1 MPHLGAQPF
10 ANASGTPLL
19 RRSSACS
26 LAVMYLFFWYFSG
39 PLQWLIYHADV
50 AGLDGFWQASAASLL
65 WLIPPLLFPRW
76 TRPIVGLIGL
86 VLWMCSL
93 TALAYFLIYGQ
104 EFSQSAIFIMFES
117 NMSESSEY
125 ISQYFSWS
133 KLAVL
138 VAYTVIALGL
148 WSRVHPVAFS
158 GRAKVVL
165 CLLIAFASVGYSAL
179 HEYRKRGDLD
189 MRIGKF
195 QQNLQSASP
204 WQMVIGYTQY
214 RQQLADMA
222 NMFEG
227 WKAIAPLQHQ
237 VDAHAGQPAT
247 MVLVIGESTDRQRMS
262 LYGYT
267 RQTTPQLDALRP
279 ELDVFDQVVAPRP
292 YTIEVLQQVLTFA
305 DQEHPDLYLTT
316 PSLISMM
323 KQVGYKTFWITNQQT
338 MTKRNTM
345 LTTFSKQAD
354 EQFYLNNNREQNAR
368 QYDGDVLDPFA
379 KVLAEDAPRKFI
391 VVHLLGTHMSYQYRY
406 PPEYERFTDHSG
418 APAHVSEDQLPT
430 YNAYDNAVLY
440 NDFVVSS
447 LIKQFAATDPN
458 GFLLYLADHGEA
470 VFDAPKAEVL
480 GRNEAAPTDPMYT
493 IPFLLWN
500 SPKWQA
506 QQPRD
511 FAQVLARPFSSSSL
525 VHTWADLA
533 GLDFAE
539 HDRSR
544 SLVSNEFKARPLL
557 IGDPQQPQNL
567 IDFSLIRPKPVDS
580 EVAQQAAAR
589 TPAQPL

>member
-1 MPHLGAQPF
+1 MTDAQRARAAVDWRGLGW
-10 ANASGTPLL
+10 TL
-19 RRSSACS
+19 
-26 LAVMYLFFWYFSG
+26 LFFWYFSG
-39 PLQWLIYHADV
+39 VTQALIYATGS
-50 AGLDGFWQASAASLL
+50 AGFSGLRQSLLLSLL
-65 WLIPPLLFPRW
+65 WLVPLLLFPARA
-76 TRPIVGLIGL
+76 RMLAALIG
-86 VLWMCSL
+86 VPLWLCSL
-93 TALAYFLIYGQ
+93 AGFGYFLIYGQ
-104 EFSQSAIFIMFES
+104 EFSQSVIFILFES
-117 NMSESSEY
+117 NVSEGSEY
-125 ISQYFSWS
+125 LAQYFAWWMLPAFFVYGLGAWLLWRQVRPVYLPRPAAA
-133 KLAVL
+133 LA
-138 VAYTVIALGL
+138 A
-148 WSRVHPVAFS
+148 AFF
-158 GRAKVVL
+158 L
-165 CLLIAFASVGYSAL
+165 FASIGYPAIRQFSKHDDVAVALEKFEARIEPATPWQLVVGY
-179 HEYRKRGDLD
+179 R
-189 MRIGKF
+189 
-195 QQNLQSASP
+195 
-204 WQMVIGYTQY
+204 QY
-214 RQQLADMA
+214 RSQLA
-222 NMFEG
+222 NMQALLEG
-227 WKAIAPLQHQ
+227 RQRIAPLTDLR
-237 VDAHAGQPAT
+237 DAHAGQPAT
-247 MVLVIGESTDRQRMS
+247 LVLVIGESTNRQRMS
-262 LYGYT
+262 LYGYG
-267 RQTTPQLDALRP
+267 RKTTP
-279 ELDVFDQVVAPRP
+279 ELDQLRDQLQVFTGAVTPRP
-292 YTIEVLQQVLTFA
+292 YTIEALQQVLTFA
-305 DQEHPDLYLTT
+305 DQENPDAYLNT
-316 PSLISMM
+316 PSLVSVM
-323 KQVGYKTFWITNQQT
+323 KQAGYKTYWITNQQT
-338 MTKRNTM
+338 ITKRNTM

-379 KVLAEDAPRKFI
+379 KVLAEDVPRKFI

-447 LIKQFAATDPN
+447 LIKRFAATDPN

-511 FAQVLARPFSSSSL
+511 FAQALARPFSSSSL

>member
-1 MPHLGAQPF
+1 MVGRRTDAF
-10 ANASGTPLL
+10 DWSGFGWMLL
-19 RRSSACS
+19 
-26 LAVMYLFFWYFSG
+26 LFWYFSG
-39 PLQWLIYHADV
+39 VTQALIYATGS
-50 AGLDGFWQASAASLL
+50 AGFSGLRQSLLLSLL
-65 WLIPPLLFPRW
+65 WLVPLLLFPARA
-76 TRPIVGLIGL
+76 RMLAALIG
-86 VLWMCSL
+86 VPLWLCSL
-93 TALAYFLIYGQ
+93 AGFGYFLIYGQ
-104 EFSQSAIFIMFES
+104 EFSQSVIFILFES
-117 NMSESSEY
+117 NVSEGSEY
-125 ISQYFSWS
+125 LAQYFAWWMLPAFCAYGLGAWLLWRQLRPVYLPRS
-133 KLAVL
+133 AAML
-138 VAYTVIALGL
+138 VA
-148 WSRVHPVAFS
+148 AF
-158 GRAKVVL
+158 
-165 CLLIAFASVGYSAL
+165 CLFASLGYPAIRQFSKHEDVQVALENFEARIEPATPWQLVVGY
-179 HEYRKRGDLD
+179 R
-189 MRIGKF
+189 
-195 QQNLQSASP
+195 
-204 WQMVIGYTQY
+204 QY
-214 RQQLADMA
+214 RAQLA
-222 NMFEG
+222 NMQALLEG
-227 WKAIAPLQHQ
+227 RERIAPLTDLR
-237 VDAHAGQPAT
+237 DAHAGQPAT
-247 MVLVIGESTDRQRMS
+247 LVLVIGESTNRQRMS
-262 LYGYT
+262 LYGYG
-267 RQTTPQLDALRP
+267 RDTTP
-279 ELDVFDQVVAPRP
+279 ELDKLRDQLQVFTGAVTPRP
-292 YTIEVLQQVLTFA
+292 YTIEALQQVLTFA
-305 DQEHPDLYLTT
+305 DQENPQAYLNT
-316 PSLISMM
+316 PSLVRVM
-323 KQVGYKTFWITNQQT
+323 KQAGYKTYWITNQQT
-338 MTKRNTM
+338 ITKRNTM

-447 LIKQFAATDPN
+447 LIKRFAATDPN
-458 GFLLYLADHGEA
+458 GLLLYLADHGEA

-511 FAQVLARPFSSSSL
+511 FAQALARPFSSSSL

-557 IGDPQQPQNL
+557 IGDPQQPQSL

-580 EVAQQAAAR
+580 EVAQQSAAS

>member
-1 MPHLGAQPF
+1 MTDAQRARAAVDWRGLGW
-10 ANASGTPLL
+10 TL
-19 RRSSACS
+19 
-26 LAVMYLFFWYFSG
+26 LFFWYFSG
-39 PLQWLIYHADV
+39 VTQALIYATGS
-50 AGLDGFWQASAASLL
+50 AGFSGLRQSLLLSLL
-65 WLIPPLLFPRW
+65 WLVPLLLFPARA
-76 TRPIVGLIGL
+76 RMLAALIG
-86 VLWMCSL
+86 VPLWLCSL
-93 TALAYFLIYGQ
+93 AGFGYFLIYGQ
-104 EFSQSAIFIMFES
+104 EFSQSVIFILFES
-117 NMSESSEY
+117 NVSEGSEY
-125 ISQYFSWS
+125 LAQYFAWWMLPAFFAYGLGAWLLWRQVRPVYLPRPAAA
-133 KLAVL
+133 LA
-138 VAYTVIALGL
+138 A
-148 WSRVHPVAFS
+148 AFF
-158 GRAKVVL
+158 L
-165 CLLIAFASVGYSAL
+165 FASIGYPAIRQFSKHDDVAVALEKFEARIEPATPWQLVVGY
-179 HEYRKRGDLD
+179 R
-189 MRIGKF
+189 
-195 QQNLQSASP
+195 
-204 WQMVIGYTQY
+204 QY
-214 RQQLADMA
+214 RSQLA
-222 NMFEG
+222 NMQALLEG
-227 WKAIAPLQHQ
+227 RQRIAPLTDLR
-237 VDAHAGQPAT
+237 DAHAGQPAT
-247 MVLVIGESTDRQRMS
+247 LVLVIGESTNRQRMS
-262 LYGYT
+262 LYGYG
-267 RQTTPQLDALRP
+267 RKTTP
-279 ELDVFDQVVAPRP
+279 ELDQLRDQLQVFTGAVTPRP
-292 YTIEVLQQVLTFA
+292 YTIEALQQVLTFA
-305 DQEHPDLYLTT
+305 DQENPDAYLNT
-316 PSLISMM
+316 PSLVSVM
-323 KQVGYKTFWITNQQT
+323 KQAGYKTYWITNQQT
-338 MTKRNTM
+338 ITKRNTM

-447 LIKQFAATDPN
+447 LIKRFAATDPN

-511 FAQVLARPFSSSSL
+511 FAQALARPFSSSSL

>member
-1 MPHLGAQPF
+1 MTDAQRARAAVDWRGLGW
-10 ANASGTPLL
+10 TL
-19 RRSSACS
+19 
-26 LAVMYLFFWYFSG
+26 LFFWYFSG
-39 PLQWLIYHADV
+39 VTQALIYATGS
-50 AGLDGFWQASAASLL
+50 AGFSGLRQSLLLSLL
-65 WLIPPLLFPRW
+65 WLVPLLLFPARA
-76 TRPIVGLIGL
+76 RMLAALIG
-86 VLWMCSL
+86 VPLWLCSL
-93 TALAYFLIYGQ
+93 AGFGYFLIYGQ
-104 EFSQSAIFIMFES
+104 EFSQSVIFILFES
-117 NMSESSEY
+117 NVSEGSEY
-125 ISQYFSWS
+125 LAQYFAWWMLPAFFAYGLGAWLLWRQVRPVNLPRPAAA
-133 KLAVL
+133 LA
-138 VAYTVIALGL
+138 A
-148 WSRVHPVAFS
+148 AFF
-158 GRAKVVL
+158 L
-165 CLLIAFASVGYSAL
+165 FASIGYPAIRQFSKHDDVAVALEKFEARIEPATPWQLVVGY
-179 HEYRKRGDLD
+179 R
-189 MRIGKF
+189 
-195 QQNLQSASP
+195 
-204 WQMVIGYTQY
+204 QY
-214 RQQLADMA
+214 RSQLA
-222 NMFEG
+222 NMQALLEG
-227 WKAIAPLQHQ
+227 RQRIAPLTDLR
-237 VDAHAGQPAT
+237 DAHAGQPAT
-247 MVLVIGESTDRQRMS
+247 LVLVIGESTNRQRMS
-262 LYGYT
+262 LYGYG
-267 RQTTPQLDALRP
+267 RKTTP
-279 ELDVFDQVVAPRP
+279 ELDQLRDQLQVFTGAVTPRP
-292 YTIEVLQQVLTFA
+292 YTIEALQQVLTFA
-305 DQEHPDLYLTT
+305 DQENPDAYLNT
-316 PSLISMM
+316 PSLVSVM
-323 KQVGYKTFWITNQQT
+323 KQAGYKTYWITNQQT
-338 MTKRNTM
+338 ITNRNTM

-447 LIKQFAATDPN
+447 LIKRFAATDPN

-580 EVAQQAAAR
+580 EVAQQAAAS

>member
-1 MPHLGAQPF
+1 MTDAQRARAAVDWRGLGW
-10 ANASGTPLL
+10 TL
-19 RRSSACS
+19 
-26 LAVMYLFFWYFSG
+26 LFFWYFSG
-39 PLQWLIYHADV
+39 VTQALIYATGS
-50 AGLDGFWQASAASLL
+50 AGFSGLRQSLLLSLL
-65 WLIPPLLFPRW
+65 WLVPLLLFPARA
-76 TRPIVGLIGL
+76 RMLAALIG
-86 VLWMCSL
+86 VPLWLCSL
-93 TALAYFLIYGQ
+93 AGFGYFLIYGQ
-104 EFSQSAIFIMFES
+104 EFSQSVIFILFES
-117 NMSESSEY
+117 NVSEGSEY
-125 ISQYFSWS
+125 LAQYFAWWMLPAFFAYGLGAWLLWRQVRPVYLPRPAAALAAAFFLFASIGYPAIRLIS
-133 KLAVL
+133 KHDDVAV
-138 VAYTVIALGL
+138 A
-148 WSRVHPVAFS
+148 
-158 GRAKVVL
+158 RAKFEARIEPATPWQLV
-165 CLLIAFASVGYSAL
+165 VGY
-179 HEYRKRGDLD
+179 R
-189 MRIGKF
+189 
-195 QQNLQSASP
+195 
-204 WQMVIGYTQY
+204 QY
-214 RQQLADMA
+214 RAQLA
-222 NMFEG
+222 NMQALLEG
-227 WKAIAPLQHQ
+227 RQRIAPLTDLR
-237 VDAHAGQPAT
+237 DAHAGQPAT
-247 MVLVIGESTDRQRMS
+247 LVLVIGESTNRQRMS
-262 LYGYT
+262 LYGYG
-267 RQTTPQLDALRP
+267 RKTTP
-279 ELDVFDQVVAPRP
+279 ELDQLRDQLQVFTGAVTPRP
-292 YTIEVLQQVLTFA
+292 YTIEALQQVLTFA
-305 DQEHPDLYLTT
+305 DQENPDAYLNT
-316 PSLISMM
+316 PSLVSVM
-323 KQVGYKTFWITNQQT
+323 KQAGYKTYWITNQQT
-338 MTKRNTM
+338 ITKRNTM

-418 APAHVSEDQLPT
+418 APAHVREDQLPT

-447 LIKQFAATDPN
+447 LIKRFAATDPN

-580 EVAQQAAAR
+580 EVAQQAAAN

>member
-1 MPHLGAQPF
+1 MTDAQRARAAVDWRGLGW
-10 ANASGTPLL
+10 TL
-19 RRSSACS
+19 
-26 LAVMYLFFWYFSG
+26 LFFWYFSG
-39 PLQWLIYHADV
+39 VTQALIYATGS
-50 AGLDGFWQASAASLL
+50 AGFSGLRQSLLLSLL
-65 WLIPPLLFPRW
+65 WLVPLLLFPARA
-76 TRPIVGLIGL
+76 RMLAALIG
-86 VLWMCSL
+86 VPLWLCSL
-93 TALAYFLIYGQ
+93 AGFGYFLIYGQ
-104 EFSQSAIFIMFES
+104 EFSQSVIFILFES
-117 NMSESSEY
+117 NVSEGSEY
-125 ISQYFSWS
+125 LAQYFAWWMLPAFFTYGLGAWLLWRQVRPVYLPRPAAA
-133 KLAVL
+133 LA
-138 VAYTVIALGL
+138 A
-148 WSRVHPVAFS
+148 AFF
-158 GRAKVVL
+158 L
-165 CLLIAFASVGYSAL
+165 FASIGYPAIRQFSKHDDVAVALEKFEARIEPATPWQLVVGY
-179 HEYRKRGDLD
+179 R
-189 MRIGKF
+189 
-195 QQNLQSASP
+195 
-204 WQMVIGYTQY
+204 QY
-214 RQQLADMA
+214 RSQLA
-222 NMFEG
+222 NMQALLEG
-227 WKAIAPLQHQ
+227 RQRIAPLTDLR
-237 VDAHAGQPAT
+237 DAHAGQPAT
-247 MVLVIGESTDRQRMS
+247 LVLVIGESTNRQRMS
-262 LYGYT
+262 LYGYG
-267 RQTTPQLDALRP
+267 RKTTP
-279 ELDVFDQVVAPRP
+279 ELDQLRDQLQVFTGAVTPRP
-292 YTIEVLQQVLTFA
+292 YTIEALQQVLTFA
-305 DQEHPDLYLTT
+305 DQENPDAYLNT
-316 PSLISMM
+316 PSLVSVM
-323 KQVGYKTFWITNQQT
+323 KQAGYKTYWITNQQT
-338 MTKRNTM
+338 ITKRNTM

-447 LIKQFAATDPN
+447 LIKRFAATDPN

-511 FAQVLARPFSSSSL
+511 FAQALARPFSSSSL